1 MRATRKTSRNIMMY
15 KFNFTGSE
23 EEIKHLYEKL
33 NELST
38 KKEYV
43 GNPMFN
49 NRSLY
54 GVSKFFGFYKE
65 ETYCTQ
71 SNFSDVT
78 MKAPD
83 SIVLFMFRYNYRNIT
98 DAWDKV
104 CGLYKT
110 IQYTFEEF

>member
-23 EEIKHLYEKL
+23 EEIKHLAQKL

-38 KKEYV
+38 MKEYV

-54 GVSKFFGFYKE
+54 GVSKFFGFYE
-65 ETYCTQ
+65 EEKYCGV
-71 SNFSDVT
+71 SSFCDVK
-78 MKAPD
+78 MKD
-83 SIVLFMFRYNYRNIT
+83 NNTLVLFMFRYNNRNIT